1 MNFDSTKVGVPYSR
15 VMKFFA
21 DYASEKT
28 THIDVILQRHAR
40 MEDGTHE
47 PLGSSKTLTFDVL
60 PEELM
65 TGEVELLDFL
75 TGEPLGKKMSKF
87 DLFTGM
93 ASLIREKELAAGAA
107 ANPPAEA

>member
-40 MEDGTHE
+40 MEDGAHE

-93 ASLIREKELAAGAA
+93 ASLIREKELDAEAA